1 MEETKSMNTN
11 TPTPDGVL
19 GITTGTYTDPTIA
32 DPDSLKIINADNART
47 QEPQP
52 QRKTE
57 HRSFNLEGLEIRA
70 DGEGGARI
78 VGHAAVFN
86 KFSEDM
92 FGMKERILPG
102 AFTKTLREA
111 DIRALWNHNPD
122 FPLGRMRGKD
132 SDTLKLHEDNKGLA
146 VDLKPPDTTY
156 ARDLMESIRRGDVD
170 QMSFGFMVVREEWTF
185 TSANKPDI
193 RDLHEVSLFDVSPVT
208 FPVYPQTDVA
218 VKFNSQDMLRL
229 AEVRSKL
236 DSGKIL
242 TKEERIFLLNA
253 LSSTPS
259 QARHLEE
266 IDKPKDTAS
275 EDWRLSE
282 ADLEFELLVL
292 QNISA

>member
-11 TPTPDGVL
+11 SADTAPRPTV
-19 GITTGTYTDPTIA
+19 A
-32 DPDSLKIINADNART
+32 DPESLKIINGDT
-47 QEPQP
+47 TPQEPQI

-57 HRSFNLEGLEIRA
+57 HRSFNLEELEVRA
-70 DGEGGARI
+70 DGEGARI

-92 FGMKERILPG
+92 FGMKERIMPG

-132 SDTLKLHEDNKGLA
+132 SDTLKIHEDNKGLA
-146 VDLKPPDTTY
+146 VDIKPPDTTY

-208 FPVYPQTDVA
+208 FPAYPQTDVA

-229 AEVRSKL
+229 AEVRTKL

-292 QNISA
+292 QNTSA